1 MEDKVLTEF
10 NSNAATLQRVDNLLR
25 LSSSAAINSDYNHW
39 YLYLKEIRKEAI
51 VKMKAEE
58 RKEAITIF
66 TKLDGTMELYRKAK
80 VQNMVLRKKVE
91 RDLEDADIFV
101 RQFMNDVG
109 MLLRDGD
116 SAKNALQRG

>member
-1 MEDKVLTEF
+1 MDEKVLTEF